1 MKIRELHLWNLGYHE
16 AVKVQ
21 EALKERPI
29 FKRLGRKV
37 GLVAGADVSYARNNN
52 RLYAAV
58 VIITLPTL
66 SLVEYKVAQD
76 KVRFPYIPG
85 LLSFREAPVLLKAF
99 KKISATP
106 DVVLFDGQGTAH
118 PRGLGL
124 ASHIGLFLDIPAIGC
139 AKTLL
144 IGESGPV
151 GKKASSFAYLR
162 NKGEVIGAVLRTKSG
177 IKPVIISPG
186 HRITLD
192 ESINIVLQCVGR
204 YRLPEPIRRAHLLV
218 NKVRL
223 DDLGVS

>member
-1 MKIRELHLWNLGYHE
+1 MKIRELHRWNLVYHE

-21 EALKERPI
+21 ETLRKGLI
-29 FKRLGRKV
+29 FKKLRRKV
-37 GLVAGADVSYARNNN
+37 RLVAGADVSYARNDN

-58 VIITLPTL
+58 VIMTFPDL
-66 SLVEYKVAQD
+66 SLVKHKVAQD
-76 KVRFPYIPG
+76 KVCFPYIPG

-99 KKISATP
+99 KKIGTTP

-124 ASHIGLFLDIPAIGC
+124 ASHMGLFLDIPTIGC

-151 GKKASSFAYLR
+151 GKKAGSFTYLK
-162 NKGEVIGAVLRTKSG
+162 NKEEIIGAVVRTKSG

-204 YRLPEPIRRAHLLV
+204 YRLPEPIRQAHLLV
-218 NKVRL
+218 NKVRI

>member
-99 KKISATP
+99 KKINATP

-124 ASHIGLFLDIPAIGC
+124 ASHMGLFLDIPAIGC

-151 GKKASSFAYLR
+151 GKKAGSFAYLR

>member
-1 MKIRELHLWNLGYHE
+1 MKIRELHRWNLGYHE

-29 FKRLGRKV
+29 FTRLRRKV
-37 GLVAGADVSYARNNN
+37 GLVAGADVSYAKNNN

-58 VIITLPTL
+58 VIVTLPAL
-66 SLVEYKVAQD
+66 SLVEHKIAQD

-99 KKISATP
+99 KKIGTTP

-124 ASHIGLFLDIPAIGC
+124 ASHMGLFLDIPAIGC

-144 IGESGPV
+144 IGESEPV
-151 GKKASSFAYLR
+151 GKEAGSFAYLK
-162 NKGEVIGAVLRTKSG
+162 NKDEVIGAVLRTKSG

-192 ESINIVLQCVGR
+192 ESINIVLQCVRR
-204 YRLPEPIRRAHLLV
+204 YRLPEPIRQAHLLV
-218 NKVRL
+218 NKVRI

>member
-1 MKIRELHLWNLGYHE
+1 MKIRELHRWNLVYHG

-21 EALKERPI
+21 EALK
-29 FKRLGRKV
+29 KRLIFTRLRRKV

-52 RLYAAV
+52 RLYAAI
-58 VIITLPTL
+58 VIMTFPKL
-66 SLVEYKVAQD
+66 SLVEHKVAQD

-99 KKISATP
+99 KKIGTTP

-124 ASHIGLFLDIPAIGC
+124 ASHMGLFLDIPAIGC

-151 GKKASSFAYLR
+151 GKKAGSFTYLK
-162 NKGEVIGAVLRTKSG
+162 NKEEIIGAVVRTKSG

-186 HRITLD
+186 HRITLN

-204 YRLPEPIRRAHLLV
+204 YRLPEPIRQAHLLV
-218 NKVRL
+218 NKVRT